1 MAGQAKIDTPHT
13 ALVLMDFQPAILGS
27 LEDAAEALRH
37 AGDALCWARRR
48 GIRTAYVRVAFTESE
63 LDALPGEN
71 KTFGPLKG
79 LRVLVDG
86 TPECEVIEPLRPN
99 PDDIVVRKTRFGS
112 FSTTNLERQLQDAG
126 IRTLVLAGVS
136 TSGVV
141 LSTVRE
147 AADRDFA
154 LVVLGDAC
162 ADPDPELHEI
172 LIRKAFSGQA
182 DVIPTAE
189 LESLA

>member
-1 MAGQAKIDTPHT
+1 MAEHARIDTTRT
-13 ALVLMDFQPAILGS
+13 ALVLMDFQPAILRS
-27 LEDAAEALRH
+27 LEDAAEAPLRH
-37 AGDALCWARRR
+37 AEDALRWARRR
-48 GIRTAYVRVAFTESE
+48 GIRTVYVRVAFTESE
-63 LDALPGEN
+63 LDLLPSEN
-71 KTFGPLKG
+71 KTFGALKG

-86 TPECEVIEPLRPN
+86 SPECEVVEPLRPD
-99 PDDIVVRKTRFGS
+99 PQDIIVRKTRFGS
-112 FSTTNLERQLQDAG
+112 FSTTDLEQQLHDAG

-172 LIRKAFSGQA
+172 LTRKAF
-182 DVIPTAE
+182 
-189 LESLA
+189 